1 MSRKNAEER
10 SRVFAEEAAVIQA
23 QSLLHELMEDRGW
36 SRADLARAMSVS
48 RARVTQIFS
57 DECSNL
63 TVRLLARAFFALDEE
78 FELTVRTRQPSLAH
92 ASVACADHDPRSA
105 DDETKAWVQIENYT
119 SQAGYAFAN
128 DNIFGGLASLRQL
141 REEDYRLA
149 A

>member
-10 SRVFAEEAAVIQA
+10 NRVFAEEAAVVQA
-23 QSLLHELMEDRGW
+23 QSLLHELMDARGW
-36 SRADLARAMSVS
+36 SRAELARAMNVS

-63 TVRLLARAFFALDEE
+63 TVRLLARALVALGEE
-78 FELTVRTRQPSLAH
+78 FVLSVRSKDASEGCEGLDMPETLA
-92 ASVACADHDPRSA
+92 VC
-105 DDETKAWVQIENYT
+105 DDSSWVQIENYT
-119 SQAGYAFAN
+119 SQASYAFAN

-141 REEDYRLA
+141 REQDYRLA